1 MKIRFPDRKT
11 QNQGTFWGLW
21 VQIDMGDVLVLGFGR
36 WTAHFSK
43 APSLAGGLS
52 QPENFLTTKHCFCSE
67 RLKVF
72 PTVCERGTGLDL
84 LDCIDTNPNN
94 P

>member
-1 MKIRFPDRKT
+1 MKIRFPDREP

-43 APSLAGGLS
+43 APSLAGGLHSITQVVSTSWRHDESLAQAICTES
-52 QPENFLTTKHCFCSE
+52 QYDKL
-67 RLKVF
+67 RLDDK
-72 PTVCERGTGLDL
+72 
-84 LDCIDTNPNN
+84 
-94 P
+94 